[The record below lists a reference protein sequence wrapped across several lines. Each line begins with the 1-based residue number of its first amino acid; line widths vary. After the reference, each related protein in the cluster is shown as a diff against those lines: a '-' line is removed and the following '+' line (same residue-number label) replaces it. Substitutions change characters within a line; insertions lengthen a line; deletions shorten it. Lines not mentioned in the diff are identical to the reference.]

1 MTTDSFSTES
11 RILEAAK
18 DQFIRNGLDGT
29 SMQSIADAAGI
40 NKSLLHYYYRTKENL
55 FEAVFRY
62 ALQRFVPRVLDS
74 IITGKTIFE
83 RLRMIISQYLDML
96 DENPFIPM
104 FVLHEIHRNPRRPA
118 EILMSSGLDVQF
130 TFKNLIREED
140 KALIKPVDPVHLL
153 VNMLSLCIFPYAAA
167 PLLNTILFDN
177 SDEAVKKFRD
187 ERKEEIT
194 RFVINAIKL

>member
-1 MTTDSFSTES
+1 MATDSISTES
-11 RILEAAK
+11 KILAAAK

-40 NKSLLHYYYRTKENL
+40 NKSLLHYYYRTKQNL

-62 ALQRFVPRVLDS
+62 AIKKFVPRVLDS
-74 IITGKTIFE
+74 MISGKTIFE
-83 RLRMIISQYLDML
+83 RLRMIISQYMDML

-104 FVLHEIHRNPRRPA
+104 FVLHEIHRNPQRPA

-140 KALIKPVDPVHLL
+140 KALIRPVDPFHLL

-167 PLLNTILFDN
+167 PLLNLILFDN
-177 SDEAVKKFRD
+177 RDEAVKRFRD
-187 ERKEEIT
+187 ERKESIT
-194 RFVINAIKL
+194 SFVINAIKL

>member
-1 MTTDSFSTES
+1 METDLISTES

-55 FEAVFRY
+55 FEAVFRF
-62 ALQRFVPRVLDS
+62 ALQKFIPRVLDS
-74 IITGKTIFE
+74 MISGKTVFE
-83 RLRMIISQYLDML
+83 RIRMIIGQYLDML

-104 FVLHEIHRNPRRPA
+104 FILHEIHRNPQRPA
-118 EILMSSGLDVQF
+118 EILMASGLDIKL
-130 TFKNLIREED
+130 TFNNLIREED
-140 KALIKPVDPVHLL
+140 KSLIRPVDTVHLI
-153 VNMLSLCIFPYAAA
+153 VNMLSMCIFPYAAG
-167 PLLNTILFDN
+167 PLINRILFDN
-177 SDEAVKKFRD
+177 NDEAVKKFRD

-194 RFVINAIKL
+194 RFVINAIKI